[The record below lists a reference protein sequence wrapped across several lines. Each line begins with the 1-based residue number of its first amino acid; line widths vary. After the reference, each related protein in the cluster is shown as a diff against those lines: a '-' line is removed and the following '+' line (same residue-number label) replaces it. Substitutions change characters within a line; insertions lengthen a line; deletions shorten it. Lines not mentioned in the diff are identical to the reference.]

1 MGFTLSEVFACDP
14 DEDALR
20 LIREFASMV
29 KWWAERAGG
38 FRGKSYGALRKENY
52 RAWVERWPNHH
63 SQLLHTSAITAYSL
77 LKLSKKP
84 EDRPKSVNLNLPY
97 AVLHPKMLMLEGDR
111 VRISV
116 MRGGYAYVKLLPNSL
131 HQKRLLQ
138 QAEAGFWRLGQAIL
152 TRSWIAISFTVDKL
166 DEATL
171 KRVEKMSKPT

>member
-1 MGFTLSEVFACDP
+1 MVELGFTLSEVFACDP

-52 RAWVERWPNHH
+52 RAWVERWLDHH

-84 EDRPKSVNLNLPY
+84 EDRPKSVNQTCHMPSST
-97 AVLHPKMLMLEGDR
+97 PKC
-111 VRISV
+111 
-116 MRGGYAYVKLLPNSL
+116 
-131 HQKRLLQ
+131 
-138 QAEAGFWRLGQAIL
+138 
-152 TRSWIAISFTVDKL
+152 
-166 DEATL
+166 
-171 KRVEKMSKPT
+171 

>member
-1 MGFTLSEVFACDP
+1 M
-14 DEDALR
+14 
-20 LIREFASMV
+20 
-29 KWWAERAGG
+29 
-38 FRGKSYGALRKENY
+38 
-52 RAWVERWPNHH
+52 
-63 SQLLHTSAITAYSL
+63 
-77 LKLSKKP
+77 LK
-84 EDRPKSVNLNLPY
+84 
-97 AVLHPKMLMLEGDR
+97 LEGDR

-116 MRGGYAYVKLLPNSL
+116 MSGYAYVKLLPNSL